1 MLFPK
6 KNLQFIFTRWTMTW
20 RFIII
25 IIIITIIYL
34 FIYSLFLLNL
44 SLVSSGLG
52 MIYSILRPTKY
63 LKTA

>member
-1 MLFPK
+1 
-6 KNLQFIFTRWTMTW
+6 MTW